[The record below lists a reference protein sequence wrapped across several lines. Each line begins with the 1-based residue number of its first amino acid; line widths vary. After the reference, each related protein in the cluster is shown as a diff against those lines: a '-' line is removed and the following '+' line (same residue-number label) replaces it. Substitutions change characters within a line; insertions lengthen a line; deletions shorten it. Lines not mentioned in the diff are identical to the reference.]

1 MRDTQP
7 ASSYTS
13 LNVWIDSRSER
24 ILSERVLHI
33 AARLLSPELHMRI
46 RTMFFAAAMMIWS
59 SASGVIAQNTSS
71 SAAYLALIS
80 TPAGGVP
87 PMAKSWMLADPAI
100 VPGVQAEAIWGH
112 LSGTHEGLDTF
123 TAVAST
129 PFASGAA
136 AVELSFGLLL
146 ASCDS
151 LVCGG
156 YLMASSGV
164 DGRVFHAH
172 AGDATVTLGLG
183 GHVGLATP
191 SDAERWS
198 LWANAPLSI
207 AMGPEGGDAI
217 RAVCLAGPWVGARR
231 SRSLVPVR
239 SQVPPWRWSG
249 SFERALRQRSHAL
262 GSENFHRRRQ
272 IRVRCRSDMVENVAH
287 RATSSSIG
295 HVRDSAFLFHS
306 ERRRRIHAA
315 RTSRGEIARGH
326 GDEPGEHRAPQRR

>member
-1 MRDTQP
+1 L
-7 ASSYTS
+7 Y
-13 LNVWIDSRSER
+13 VWIGNQSER
-24 ILSERVLHI
+24 IMGERVLHI
-33 AARLLSPELHMRI
+33 AARLLTPELRMRI
-46 RTMFFAAAMMIWS
+46 RTMFLAAAMMIWS
-59 SASGVIAQNTSS
+59 SASSVIAQNTSS

-129 PFASGAA
+129 SFASGAA

-156 YLMASSGV
+156 YFMASSGV

-191 SDAERWS
+191 SDAEHWS
-198 LWANAPLSI
+198 LWANAPLSVAI
-207 AMGPEGGDAI
+207 GPEGGMQFVPFVSPGLGWGYVDREAS
-217 RAVCLAGPWVGARR
+217 
-231 SRSLVPVR
+231 SRSGVR
-239 SQVPPWRWSG
+239 FLLGGGVAALNARSGRGVTLSAQKVFIDGGKFVFGAGLTWSK
-249 SFERALRQRSHAL
+249 
-262 GSENFHRRRQ
+262 
-272 IRVRCRSDMVENVAH
+272 M
-287 RATSSSIG
+287 
-295 HVRDSAFLFHS
+295 
-306 ERRRRIHAA
+306 
-315 RTSRGEIARGH
+315 
-326 GDEPGEHRAPQRR
+326 